1 MDSKTATL
9 IILVIY
15 VATMV
20 GIGFYTSRKTKSA
33 EDFMLG
39 GRSVGSWL
47 TAFSY
52 GTTYFSA
59 VVFIGYAG
67 QFGWM
72 YGVSAAWVGVGN
84 AIIGSLIP
92 FFLIGRRTRL
102 MSNHLG
108 AKTMPDYFEQRF
120 GSKNLKTVAAVIVFV
135 FLIPYTASVYNGLS
149 RLFGMVFD
157 LGENG
162 GIYIII
168 AMALLSAAYVILG
181 GYKATALNDFF
192 QGIIMLIGIATVVI
206 LTVNEKNGL
215 TEAIKAL
222 NDIGVEKEAL
232 GSNLGSDQTSFLDS
246 LNEIVTW
253 DGVEKGTL
261 GSLFGPDP
269 LNLLGVVI
277 LTSLGTWG
285 LPQMVQKF
293 YAIKDEG
300 AIKKGA
306 VISTLFAFVVA
317 GGSYFM
323 GGFVRLYCTLKEG
336 DGSGRTFI
344 ETVNGKPVYDT
355 MVPALLDTA
364 LPNILIGLVV
374 VLVLSASLSTLSSLV
389 LTSSST
395 LTNDL
400 IKPRVKNFDDKKQM
414 ISMRI
419 FIVVFLVISVIIA
432 SNKNA
437 SISTL
442 MSYSW
447 GALSGAFLGPFLYGL
462 FMKKASKAACCASFI
477 TGIGISV
484 THMVLFSL
492 NIEAFSG
499 IKDAVIKLDCP
510 LNLLSPINAGAFAMI
525 VSLIIVPVVSAFTK
539 APDKKIVDNAFS
551 CLSASKK

>member
-1 MDSKTATL
+1 MGRQAATF
-9 IILVIY
+9 IILAIY
-15 VATMV
+15 IATMV
-20 GIGFYTSRKTKSA
+20 GIGFYTSRRTKSTD
-33 EDFMLG
+33 DFILG
-39 GRSVGSWL
+39 GRNVGSWL

-72 YGVSAAWVGVGN
+72 YGVSATWVGIGN

-92 FFLIGRRTRL
+92 FFLIGRRSRL

-108 AKTMPDYFEQRF
+108 AKTMPEFFEHRF
-120 GSKNLKTVAAVIVFV
+120 DSKALKTAAAAIVFI

-157 LGENG
+157 LGKHG
-162 GIYIII
+162 GLIIII
-168 AMALLSAAYVILG
+168 AMAVLSAIYVTLG

-192 QGIIMLIGIATVVI
+192 QGIIMLIGISTVVV
-206 LTVNEKNGL
+206 LTVKEKNGFS
-215 TEAIKAL
+215 ECIDAL
-222 NDIGVEKEAL
+222 NAISDDKVE
-232 GSNLGSDQTSFLDS
+232 SN
-246 LNEIVTW
+246 
-253 DGVEKGTL
+253 TL

-269 LNLLGVVI
+269 INLLGVVI

-293 YAIKDEG
+293 YAIKDEQ
-300 AIKKGA
+300 AIRKGA
-306 VISTLFAFVVA
+306 AISTLFALVVA

-323 GGFVRLYCTLKEG
+323 GGFVRLYCTADEA
-336 DGSGRTFI
+336 DGTGRTFI
-344 ETVNGKPVYDT
+344 ELGSNKKLVYDK

-364 LPNILIGLVV
+364 IPNILIGLIV

-389 LTSSST
+389 LTSSTT

-414 ISMRI
+414 ITMRI
-419 FIVVFLVISVIIA
+419 FIAVFLIVSVFIA
-432 SNKNA
+432 SHKNA

-447 GALSGAFLGPFLYGL
+447 GALSGAFLGPYLYGL
-462 FMKKASKAACCASFI
+462 FMKKASRAACWASFA
-477 TGIGISV
+477 TGVGISV
-484 THMVLFSL
+484 THMILFSL
-492 NIEAFSG
+492 NISKFDSLVTSVNDMG
-499 IKDAVIKLDCP
+499 WKL
-510 LNLLSPINAGAFAMI
+510 NILSPINAGAFAMLLSI
-525 VSLIIVPVVSAFTK
+525 IIVPVVSSFTK
-539 APDKKIVDNAFS
+539 APDEKVVENAFS
-551 CLSASKK
+551 SLAEMKK

>member
-1 MDSKTATL
+1 MYSVVATL
-9 IILVIY
+9 VVLVIY
-15 VATMV
+15 VTIMIS
-20 GIGFYTSRKTKSA
+20 IGVITSRKTKSA

-72 YGVSAAWVGVGN
+72 YGASASWVGIGN

-92 FFLIGRRTRL
+92 FFLIGKRTRL
-102 MSNHLG
+102 MTNHLG
-108 AKTMPDYFEQRF
+108 AKTMPEFFEFRF
-120 GSKNLKTVAAVIVFV
+120 GSKALKTASAAIVFI

-162 GIYIII
+162 GTYIII
-168 AMALLSAAYVILG
+168 AMAVLSAVYVTLG
-181 GYKATALNDFF
+181 GYKATALNDFV
-192 QGIIMLIGIATVVI
+192 QGIIMLIGIGTVVA
-206 LTVNEKNGL
+206 LTVQKKDGL
-215 TEAIKAL
+215 SAAIDAL
-222 NDIGVEKEAL
+222 NIIPDDKG
-232 GSNLGSDQTSFLDS
+232 NT
-246 LNEIVTW
+246 
-253 DGVEKGTL
+253 GTL

-269 LNLLGVVI
+269 VNLFGVVL

-293 YAIKDEG
+293 YAIKDEQ

-306 VISTLFAFVVA
+306 IISTIFAVVVA

-323 GGFVRLYCTLKEG
+323 GGFVRLYCTLDG
-336 DGSGRTFI
+336 SDGSGRALI
-344 ETVNGKPVYDT
+344 ETANGKPVYDT
-355 MVPALLDTA
+355 MVPSLINQA
-364 LPNILIGLVV
+364 LPNILIGIVV

-400 IKPRVKNFDDKKQM
+400 IKPRVKDFNDKKQM
-414 ISMRI
+414 LFMRV
-419 FIVVFLVISVIIA
+419 FIAVFLIISVIIA
-432 SNKNA
+432 CNKNA

-462 FMKKASKAACCASFI
+462 FMKKASKAACWASFV

-492 NIEAFSG
+492 GISAFDG
-499 IKDAVIKLDCP
+499 LKADVVALGCP

-525 VSLIIVPVVSAFTK
+525 VSILIVPIISAFTSS
-539 APDKKIVDNAFS
+539 PDKKIVDNAFS
-551 CLSASKK
+551 SLETK